1 MMKQKD
7 IRVKKMNELLSGMKI
22 LKLYAWEASF
32 MQEVVNIRN
41 AELGILLN
49 IGYLSAFISFFWTCA
64 PFVVSLVT
72 FAVYVLSD
80 ENNVLD
86 AEKAFTSLALF
97 NILRFPLSMLPMM
110 ITSAVQASVSVKRIN
125 KFMRSGELDPNSVE
139 KSEKEGGAAITVSDA
154 SFNWG
159 VPAVEEERSPKNG
172 PAVKE
177 KKDKKIS
184 MNGGANGLKH
194 ENGAE
199 ETTKMLNGG
208 TGAKEEEKAE
218 EPTAAKA
225 EPFSLQDISLVV
237 PQGSLCAVVS

>member
-125 KFMRSGELDPNSVE
+125 KFMRSGELDPDSVE
-139 KSEKEGGAAITVSDA
+139 KSEKEGGAAITVSNA

-159 VPAVEEERSPKNG
+159 VPVEEEKSSKNG
-172 PAVKE
+172 AAVKSD
-177 KKDKKIS
+177 KDNKNSK
-184 MNGGANGLKH
+184 NGKANGLKN
-194 ENGAE
+194 ENGADE
-199 ETTKMLNGG
+199 KSKMLNGDIG
-208 TGAKEEEKAE
+208 EKEEVEAE
-218 EPTAAKA
+218 PNVAK

-237 PQGSLCAVVS
+237 PQGSLCAVVSLNS